1 MTPYAEGAMET
12 ALSPWSPRL
21 WGAHVALVVVLAATA
36 MLGYWQW
43 HVSRDHRAD
52 QVATLAHEA
61 PRPLTDVLG
70 HDDSLLAKD
79 QGRPVTIAGTWLDS
93 GTLFVQQDTG
103 GYWVITPIAVGS
115 STDPAIYVVRGSS
128 STTTAPPISGTTT
141 VVGWLEPDWQ
151 DSSPLTGGLPSNVL
165 PRLQL
170 SLAAPHVH
178 QDLFAAYAVV
188 ADREASWQ
196 VTTTNDGTSGL
207 TPVPSPTP
215 PQPSKLTG
223 LRNLLYAIEWWLF
236 GCLAV
241 YIWWRW
247 IQEQLHPAQQAADDG
262 AGSPSTQD
270 EVVPS
275 KP

>member
-1 MTPYAEGAMET
+1 MET

-21 WGAHVALVVVLAATA
+21 WGAHAVLLVVLAGTV

-52 QVATLAHEA
+52 QVASLAHET

-70 HDDSLLAKD
+70 HDASLQATD
-79 QGRPVTIAGTWLDS
+79 QGRPVTITGTWVDS
-93 GTLFVQQDTG
+93 GTLFVQQDAG
-103 GYWVITPIAVGS
+103 GYWVITPIAVGAA
-115 STDPAIYVVRGSS
+115 TDPAIYVVRGS
-128 STTTAPPISGTTT
+128 TTTRTAPPVSGSTT

-151 DSSPLTGGLPSNVL
+151 DSSPVPAGLPADVL

-178 QDLFAAYAVV
+178 QDLFGAYAVV
-188 ADREASWQ
+188 ADQEGSWQ
-196 VTTTNDGTSGL
+196 VATSNDGTAAL
-207 TPVPSPTP
+207 TSVPSPAAPKPDAT
-215 PQPSKLTG
+215 TG

-247 IQEQLHPAQQAADDG
+247 IQEQLHPELRGRGQGGTASETAQDD
-262 AGSPSTQD
+262 A
-270 EVVPS
+270 VPS